1 MSIVTEIKNE
11 IQKETKFLNE
21 LGYKKSEDEYAINYS
36 LNNYLISVSFPPN
49 SEESDVSIRFLDSN
63 QVFSIGWIA
72 LVRNNME
79 GKSEKV
85 ENAIELIKYVK
96 TNYDMVTKYQ
106 YCLQSNILIDEYV
119 EQHRAQFEKRVADF
133 LENS

>member
-21 LGYKKSEDEYAINYS
+21 LGYKEFEDEYAINYS
-36 LNNYLISVSFPPN
+36 LDNYLISVSFPPN

-72 LVRNNME
+72 LVRNNIE

-85 ENAIELIKYVK
+85 ENAIELIKYLK

-119 EQHRAQFEKRVADF
+119 EQHRAQFEKSVAEF

>member
-21 LGYKKSEDEYAINYS
+21 LGYKESEDEYAINYS